1 MSTFSLADHQ
11 ADQVPDA
18 SFTRFGIVVTEW
30 NASIT
35 EALLKSALETLVQYG
50 ASENSVTIHRV
61 PGSFELIYGC
71 SQLAAQGYF
80 DAIIAIGCVI
90 KGDTPHFDYICQG
103 TTQGLAQLNATGR
116 IPVVNGVLTVL
127 DEEQAQERAGK
138 KMDKGREFALTAIK
152 MAQFK
157 KSFEQ

>member
-11 ADQVPDA
+11 AGRVPDA
-18 SFTRFGIVVTEW
+18 SLMRFGIVVTEW
-30 NASIT
+30 NAPIT
-35 EALLKSALETLVQYG
+35 EALLKSALETLAQYG
-50 ASENSVTIHRV
+50 ASETSVTIRRV

-71 SQLAAQGYF
+71 AQLSAQGYYE
-80 DAIIAIGCVI
+80 AIIAIGCVI

-116 IPVVNGVLTVL
+116 IPVINGVLTVFT
-127 DEEQAQERAGK
+127 EEQAQERAGK
-138 KMDKGREFALTAIK
+138 TMDKGREFALTAIK
-152 MAQFK
+152 MADFK